1 MIQIFLLKLLI
12 VGTIFYSH
20 GTLRYICEANTL
32 VYYMDEIIII
42 IGLIVLNGIFA
53 MSEVALISARKSRL
67 SSDAKKGS
75 KSAKVALKL
84 ANDPDRFL
92 STVQI
97 GITLIGILTGIYSGN
112 RIAADLTETMISWGV
127 SVTYASALAQG
138 IIVVVVTYLT
148 IIFGELVPKRIG
160 LSVAE
165 KAAKVVAR
173 PMRVLASIALPFVWL
188 LSKSTEIIFNLLG
201 IKETD
206 NKVTEEEIKSIIE
219 EGTEEGEVQP
229 VEKDIMQRVF
239 LLGDLKVSSI
249 MTHKSD
255 IVWLDMDMTAD
266 EVRAVVNENLF
277 EFYPIADG
285 DLDHVKGIVNLKDLV
300 VHLSNPDFKLASL
313 IHEATYFHES
323 MNVYKVLEQMKMQKI
338 SRALVCDEFG
348 ICTGIITL
356 RDILEGLVGNVDDPE
371 EEPDIIKRVNK
382 EGWLVDGQCSLYDF
396 LCYFNRSDL
405 FEASEYHTLGG
416 LLLKELQHI
425 PTSGETLQWNG
436 FTFEVV
442 DMDGARIDK
451 VLVTTPI
458 AEDNGDEEA

>member
-1 MIQIFLLKLLI
+1 MKTLTWQKPGQQNVAQELI
-12 VGTIFYSH
+12 KIIINYVAE
-20 GTLRYICEANTL
+20 LR
-32 VYYMDEIIII
+32 IIII

>member
-1 MIQIFLLKLLI
+1 
-12 VGTIFYSH
+12 
-20 GTLRYICEANTL
+20 
-32 VYYMDEIIII
+32 
-42 IGLIVLNGIFA
+42 

-255 IVWLDMDMTAD
+255 IIWLDMDMTAD

-396 LCYFNRSDL
+396 LCYFKRSDL

>member
-1 MIQIFLLKLLI
+1 MEHSVIF
-12 VGTIFYSH
+12 VRQTQFF
-20 GTLRYICEANTL
+20 
-32 VYYMDEIIII
+32 YMDEIIII

-112 RIAADLTETMISWGV
+112 RIASDLTETMISWGV
-127 SVTYASALAQG
+127 STTYAAALAQG
-138 IIVVVVTYLT
+138 VIVVIVTYLT

-160 LSVAE
+160 MSVAE
-165 KAAKVVAR
+165 KAAKVMAR
-173 PMRVLASIALPFVWL
+173 PMRVLATIALPFVWL
-188 LSKSTEIIFNLLG
+188 LSKSTELIFNLLN
-201 IKETD
+201 IKEAD

-229 VEKDIMQRVF
+229 VENDIMQRVF

-300 VHLSNPDFKLASL
+300 VHLSKPDFKLASL
-313 IHEATYFHES
+313 IHEPAYFHES
-323 MNVYKVLEQMKMQKI
+323 MNVYKVLEQMKIQKI
-338 SRALVCDEFG
+338 SRGLVCDEFG
-348 ICTGIITL
+348 VGTGIITL
-356 RDILEGLVGNVDDPE
+356 RDILEGLVGNVDDPG

-396 LCYFNRSDL
+396 LCYFKRSDL
-405 FEASEYHTLGG
+405 FETSEYHTLGG
-416 LLLKELQHI
+416 LILKELQHI
-425 PTSGETLQWNG
+425 PTSGETLDWNG

>member
-1 MIQIFLLKLLI
+1 
-12 VGTIFYSH
+12 
-20 GTLRYICEANTL
+20 
-32 VYYMDEIIII
+32 MDEIIII

-127 SVTYASALAQG
+127 SVIYASALAQG

-382 EGWLVDGQCSLYDF
+382 KGWLVDGQCSLYDF

>member
-1 MIQIFLLKLLI
+1 
-12 VGTIFYSH
+12 
-20 GTLRYICEANTL
+20 
-32 VYYMDEIIII
+32 
-42 IGLIVLNGIFA
+42 

-201 IKETD
+201 VKETD

-425 PTSGETLQWNG
+425 PISGETLQWNG

>member
-1 MIQIFLLKLLI
+1 
-12 VGTIFYSH
+12 
-20 GTLRYICEANTL
+20 
-32 VYYMDEIIII
+32 
-42 IGLIVLNGIFA
+42 

-138 IIVVVVTYLT
+138 VIVVIVTYLT

-323 MNVYKVLEQMKMQKI
+323 MNVYKVLEQMKMQKV

-396 LCYFNRSDL
+396 LCYFKRSDL

>member
-1 MIQIFLLKLLI
+1 
-12 VGTIFYSH
+12 
-20 GTLRYICEANTL
+20 
-32 VYYMDEIIII
+32 
-42 IGLIVLNGIFA
+42 

-138 IIVVVVTYLT
+138 VIVVIVTYLT

-266 EVRAVVNENLF
+266 EVRAVVNENVF

-323 MNVYKVLEQMKMQKI
+323 MNVYKVLEQMKMQKV

>member
-1 MIQIFLLKLLI
+1 
-12 VGTIFYSH
+12 
-20 GTLRYICEANTL
+20 
-32 VYYMDEIIII
+32 
-42 IGLIVLNGIFA
+42 

-300 VHLSNPDFKLASL
+300 VHLSNPDFKLAFL

>member
-1 MIQIFLLKLLI
+1 
-12 VGTIFYSH
+12 
-20 GTLRYICEANTL
+20 
-32 VYYMDEIIII
+32 
-42 IGLIVLNGIFA
+42 

-173 PMRVLASIALPFVWL
+173 PMRVLASIALPFVWV

>member
-1 MIQIFLLKLLI
+1 
-12 VGTIFYSH
+12 
-20 GTLRYICEANTL
+20 
-32 VYYMDEIIII
+32 
-42 IGLIVLNGIFA
+42 

-112 RIAADLTETMISWGV
+112 RIAADLTENMISWGV

>member
-1 MIQIFLLKLLI
+1 
-12 VGTIFYSH
+12 
-20 GTLRYICEANTL
+20 
-32 VYYMDEIIII
+32 
-42 IGLIVLNGIFA
+42 

-138 IIVVVVTYLT
+138 VIVVIVTYLT

-382 EGWLVDGQCSLYDF
+382 AGWLVDGQCSLYDF

-451 VLVTTPI
+451 VLVTTSI

>member
-1 MIQIFLLKLLI
+1 
-12 VGTIFYSH
+12 
-20 GTLRYICEANTL
+20 
-32 VYYMDEIIII
+32 
-42 IGLIVLNGIFA
+42 

-356 RDILEGLVGNVDDPE
+356 RDILEGLVCNVDDPE

-382 EGWLVDGQCSLYDF
+382 EGWLVDGQCSFYNFLEQFDREELYRD
-396 LCYFNRSDL
+396 N
-405 FEASEYHTLGG
+405 EYNTLSG
-416 LLLKELQHI
+416 LLLDELKHI
-425 PTSGETLQWNG
+425 PSTGETLSWNG
-436 FTFEVV
+436 FRFEIV

-451 VLVTTPI
+451 VLVHYAAPAPAGTLS
-458 AEDNGDEEA
+458 

>member
-1 MIQIFLLKLLI
+1 
-12 VGTIFYSH
+12 
-20 GTLRYICEANTL
+20 
-32 VYYMDEIIII
+32 
-42 IGLIVLNGIFA
+42 

-382 EGWLVDGQCSLYDF
+382 EGWLVDGQCSLYAF

>member
-1 MIQIFLLKLLI
+1 
-12 VGTIFYSH
+12 
-20 GTLRYICEANTL
+20 
-32 VYYMDEIIII
+32 
-42 IGLIVLNGIFA
+42 

-127 SVTYASALAQG
+127 SVTYSSALAQG
-138 IIVVVVTYLT
+138 VIVVIVTYLT

>member
-1 MIQIFLLKLLI
+1 
-12 VGTIFYSH
+12 
-20 GTLRYICEANTL
+20 
-32 VYYMDEIIII
+32 
-42 IGLIVLNGIFA
+42 

-371 EEPDIIKRVNK
+371 EEPGIIKRVNK

>member
-1 MIQIFLLKLLI
+1 
-12 VGTIFYSH
+12 
-20 GTLRYICEANTL
+20 
-32 VYYMDEIIII
+32 
-42 IGLIVLNGIFA
+42 
-53 MSEVALISARKSRL
+53 
-67 SSDAKKGS
+67 
-75 KSAKVALKL
+75 
-84 ANDPDRFL
+84 
-92 STVQI
+92 
-97 GITLIGILTGIYSGN
+97 
-112 RIAADLTETMISWGV
+112 MISWGV

-436 FTFEVV
+436 FIFEVV

-451 VLVTTPI
+451 VLVTIPI

>member
-1 MIQIFLLKLLI
+1 
-12 VGTIFYSH
+12 
-20 GTLRYICEANTL
+20 
-32 VYYMDEIIII
+32 
-42 IGLIVLNGIFA
+42 

-323 MNVYKVLEQMKMQKI
+323 MNVYKVLEQMKIQKI

>member
-1 MIQIFLLKLLI
+1 
-12 VGTIFYSH
+12 
-20 GTLRYICEANTL
+20 
-32 VYYMDEIIII
+32 
-42 IGLIVLNGIFA
+42 

-138 IIVVVVTYLT
+138 VIVVIVTYLT

-451 VLVTTPI
+451 VLVTIPI